1 MAKLRYFFVF
11 LFFTFFFPLAVYGDY
26 NVVQFGARG
35 DGKTDSGRAFLN
47 AWQAA
52 CSSVRPATVYVPR
65 GSYLIKRIIFEGPC
79 RNSRMTMKMDGTLVA
94 STNYAAYGSGNWV
107 LFNKVKGLII
117 DGGTL
122 DGRGKGLWA
131 CKTAGRNCPQ
141 GARSLAF
148 NGAEDVLVRGLKSIN
163 SQFFHVAVNLCKNI
177 RFHGIQLLAPDDS
190 PNTDGVHVQLSTG
203 VTIVNSA
210 MKTGDDCISIGPGT
224 RNMWLERI
232 VCGPGHGISIGSLA
246 QEFKEE
252 GVQNITVKTVVF
264 RGTQNGVRIK
274 SWGRPSTGFVR
285 DVRFMNLVMINVQNP
300 IIIDQNYCPG
310 NRDCPGKYSG
320 IKISGVTYKN
330 IKGTS
335 ATPVAVMFH
344 CSQANPCS
352 RIGLKDVKLSYQN
365 KRAQSSC
372 IFADGSASGLIDP
385 PSCL

>member
-1 MAKLRYFFVF
+1 MP
-11 LFFTFFFPLAVYGDY
+11 PLVLLLGSFSLD
-26 NVVQFGARG
+26 
-35 DGKTDSGRAFLN
+35 
-47 AWQAA
+47 W
-52 CSSVRPATVYVPR
+52 VRPATVYLPR

-177 RFHGIQLLAPDDS
+177 RFQGIQLLAPDES
-190 PNTDGVHVQLSTG
+190 PNTDGVHVQLSIG
-203 VTIVNSA
+203 VTIINSA
-210 MKTGDDCISIGPGT
+210 MKTSDDCISIGPGT
-224 RNMWLERI
+224 RNMWMERI

-264 RGTQNGVRIK
+264 RGTQNGVSKK
-274 SWGRPSTGFVR
+274 SWGRPSTRFVR
-285 DVRFMNLVMINVQNP
+285 DVRFMNLDAIMNNVDNP
-300 IIIDQNYCPG
+300 IIIDKNYCPENHG
-310 NRDCPGKYSG
+310 CPDQSSG
-320 IKISGVTYKN
+320 VKISRVSYNDIRGTSRTEVALKLDSSGSKPCTEIGMEN
-330 IKGTS
+330 IKLT
-335 ATPVAVMFH
+335 
-344 CSQANPCS
+344 
-352 RIGLKDVKLSYQN
+352 YQN
-365 KRAQSSC
+365 RPVESSC
-372 IFADGSASGLIDP
+372 RNVHGTTRGLVVP
-385 PSCL
+385 RCSET